1 MEAKYKIAEAIQ
13 NTLTDLSVP
22 QPMIDTAIEIVP
34 KKSLGLLIYGSRARQ
49 DNSNDSDLD
58 LLALVEKKTNGITHD
73 LVSVSCYTSSQ
84 LKTGIG
90 TLFGAHLRTD
100 GKIIYDPEKTLSK
113 LINNMGEVNP
123 QILLNRIYRLS
134 CVLDVSDEELQNHLA
149 GLTREARFLLR
160 SALYCEAI
168 QAGEPCFSVAEIA
181 ERKNDKTLTA
191 LLSSRPKQP
200 ATLDEFKRL
209 CKLLSEVLSRKLPS
223 NPYSSL
229 DALIV
234 NSYKKDPELYSV
246 GILARG
252 HSTPSDPYE
261 EIDKVLL

>member
-1 MEAKYKIAEAIQ
+1 MEAIQ
-13 NTLTDLSVP
+13 NKLTDLSVP
-22 QPMIDTAIEIVP
+22 QPMVDTAIAIIP
-34 KKSLGLLIYGSRARQ
+34 KKCLGLLVYGSRARQ

-58 LLALVEKKTNGITHD
+58 LLALVERKTNGVTRD
-73 LVSVSCYTSSQ
+73 LVSVTCYTSSQ
-84 LKTGIG
+84 LRTGIG
-90 TLFGAHLRTD
+90 TLFGAHLHTD
-100 GKIIYDPEKTLSK
+100 GKIIYDPEGTLSK
-113 LINNMGEVNP
+113 LVHNMGEVDP
-123 QILLNRIYRLS
+123 QKLLNRIYRLS

-181 ERKNDKTLTA
+181 ERKKDKSLRD

-200 ATLDEFKRL
+200 ATIDEFKRML
-209 CKLLSEVLSRKLPS
+209 KLLSQVLSRELPS
-223 NPYSSL
+223 NPYESL

-234 NSYKKDPELYSV
+234 NAYHKDPELYSV

-252 HSTPSDPYE
+252 HSSPTVPYE